1 MLVSKETRKNILD
14 FLERLC
20 ETSNMSKKT
29 LGYTMRS
36 YHVSCPFIL
45 MIFLFYGPQWAVT
58 IHAFNLIC
66 IFFLFTVIFNGC
78 LLTMLEHRLCGD
90 EYTIADPF
98 IEQFGM
104 ELNSRNRMIIS
115 YFIAIGYFIFFFL
128 VYFYRFYF
136 RKGVNTIA
144 KVANMASKAVTIP
157 SAVSTVVSSVVSSAI
172 PLPLIIPTTS
182 L

>member
-1 MLVSKETRKNILD
+1 MLVSKEKRKKLLD
-14 FLERLC
+14 FLEKLC

-45 MIFLFYGPQWAVT
+45 LTLLFYCPQWVVT
-58 IHAFNLIC
+58 FHAINLIV
-66 IFFLFTVIFNGC
+66 IFGLFTLVFNGC
-78 LLTMLEHRLCGD
+78 ILTMLEHRLCGD

-98 IEQFGM
+98 IEQLDM

-115 YFIAIGYFIFFFL
+115 YCIAIGYFCFFFL
-128 VYFYRFYF
+128 VYYYRFYF
-136 RKGVNTIA
+136 NKA
-144 KVANMASKAVTIP
+144 KSLVPATLVPAMASLVPATLV
-157 SAVSTVVSSVVSSAI
+157 SAKLV
-172 PLPLIIPTTS
+172 PNIITS

>member
-1 MLVSKETRKNILD
+1 MLVSKETRKKILD

-36 YHVSCPFIL
+36 YHVSSPFVLLIL
-45 MIFLFYGPQWAVT
+45 LFYGPQWVIT
-58 IHAFNLIC
+58 MHAFNLIC

-115 YFIAIGYFIFFFL
+115 YFIAIGYMTFFFL
-128 VYFYRFYF
+128 VYYYRFYF
-136 RKGVNTIA
+136 RKGAKTIA
-144 KVANMASKAVTIP
+144 KVASMVSKAA
-157 SAVSTVVSSVVSSAI
+157 SAVSTSAI
-172 PLPLIIPTTS
+172 PSAITSIIPTTT